1 MGPIALFDKS
11 FLQSLTVDE
20 AVWFAH
26 FFMPIVCPVF
36 YVETLADL
44 DKVVREGRTPEK
56 EVGIIAEKFPDA
68 SAVPCAYHL
77 NLAFS
82 ELSGG
87 SIDMDGRIPRAGGTA
102 VTLDGKWGWVF
113 DRSPEEVAFSRW
125 SEGKF
130 LDVERGIAA
139 RWRSTLN
146 SVDLQAIAGA
156 VQAGGVNA
164 QTCKSLVQ
172 ARQMARTAL
181 ASTKDPYQTLGSML
195 TILNIAPDFHS
206 RIIERWAVQCGKA
219 PLPKCFPYCSHI
231 LEIELFFHF
240 ALAAGHIGTARPSN
254 RVDMTY
260 LNYLPFCMMFVSSD
274 RLHERCAPLFMREN
288 QRYVWGP
295 DLKEDLKQ
303 INLYYLGL
311 PESEKE
317 RGLSHFAYA
326 PPKREGSLVR
336 ALRSQLLGEGYDDAP
351 RMMAPT
357 DPEKERQ
364 LVEEVNRWVEASPAD
379 PSEAPTDFE
388 RHDTMTI
395 KRSVRLRKGS
405 WWQLP
410 KELGSKNKNG
420 PIQD

>member
-1 MGPIALFDKS
+1 VGPIALFDKS

-26 FFMPIVCPVF
+26 FFMPVVCPMF

-44 DKVVREGRTPEK
+44 DKAVRDGRTPER

-68 SAVPCAYHL
+68 SAAPCAYHL

-82 ELSGG
+82 ELSGA

-125 SEGKF
+125 SQGKF
-130 LDVERGIAA
+130 LDVERGVAA

-146 SVDLQAIAGA
+146 SVDLAVIAKAI
-156 VQAGGVNA
+156 QEGGVNA
-164 QTCKSLVQ
+164 RTCKSLED
-172 ARQMARTAL
+172 ARAMAHAAI
-181 ASTKDPYQTLGSML
+181 ASTKDPYQTLGSIL
-195 TILNIAPDFHS
+195 TLLSIPREYHT

-219 PLPKCFPYCSHI
+219 PLQKCFPYCSHI
-231 LEIELFFHF
+231 MQIELFFYL

-254 RVDMTY
+254 RTDMTY
-260 LNYLPFCMMFVSSD
+260 LYYLPFCQMFVSSD
-274 RLHERCAPLFMREN
+274 RLHERSAPLFMRED
-288 QRYVWGP
+288 QRFVWGA

-303 INLYYLGL
+303 INLYYEEL

-317 RGLSHFAYA
+317 KGLSHIAYA

-336 ALRSQLLGEGYDDAP
+336 ELRAQFLGKGYDDAP
-351 RMMAPT
+351 RVTAPE

-364 LVEEVNRWVEASPAD
+364 LVEELNRWVEAEPAD
-379 PSEAPTDFE
+379 PSEAPTDYE
-388 RHDTMTI
+388 RGDTMAF

-410 KELGSKNKNG
+410 KDLGTKDKKG
-420 PIQD
+420 PKRD